1 MPKAPIWSAQTCLRF
16 KTETRLRFS
25 FVAVLLL
32 AAASL
37 CASAATKPNIIFILA
52 DDLGY
57 GEVGCFGQKVI
68 QTPNLDRMAREGMR
82 FTQFYAGSTVCA
94 PSRAVLMTGKHTGHV
109 SVRGNGGVARQVLAT
124 GEKTVAE
131 ALKGVGYTTGLIGKW
146 GLGDFE
152 PGGEAGL
159 PTRRGFDYFFGYAN
173 QTHAHNYYP
182 DVLFRNEVRVPLR
195 NGVKPAPNAR
205 FKTFISGGATNR
217 VDYSHDLFAREALDW
232 VRAQKS
238 NPFFLYLALTI
249 PHANNE
255 GMRLFGDGAEVPDYG
270 IYADKPWPNQNK
282 GHAAMITR
290 MDRDI
295 GRLLD
300 LLKEL
305 GIEKNTLLIFSSD
318 NGPHKESRHDP
329 EKFAPSGPLTGF
341 KRSMNEGGI
350 RVPTI
355 AWWPGTVKA
364 GKKSDHIAYF
374 GDFFAT
380 VCDLTG
386 AELPKGLDSISFAPT
401 LTGKGRQKKHE
412 YLYWEFYEQG
422 SRQAVRFGNW
432 KAIREPMLTGDVKLF
447 NLAKDLRE
455 ENDVAANN
463 PKLAARAVK
472 YMEDAHVNDPRWQV
486 RGNDDD

>member
-1 MPKAPIWSAQTCLRF
+1 ML
-16 KTETRLRFS
+16 KTVRWI
-25 FVAVLLL
+25 AVLFL
-32 AAASL
+32 AAVSL
-37 CASAATKPNIIFILA
+37 CASAVNASKPNVIFILA

-57 GEVGCFGQKVI
+57 GEVGCFGQKLI

-82 FTQFYAGSTVCA
+82 FTQFYAGTTVCA

-109 SVRGNGGVARQVLAT
+109 SVRGNGGVTRQSLLPTDV
-124 GEKTVAE
+124 TVAQ
-131 ALKGVGYTTGLIGKW
+131 ALKGVGYSTALIGKW

-152 PGGEAGL
+152 PGGEHAL
-159 PTRRGFDYFFGYAN
+159 PTRKGFDYFFGYAN

-182 DVLFRNEVRVPLR
+182 DVLFRNEERVELR
-195 NGVKPAPNAR
+195 NGVKRAPNTR
-205 FKTFISGGATNR
+205 FKTFVSGGTTNR
-217 VDYSHDLFAREALDW
+217 VDYSHDLFAKEALDW
-232 VRAQKS
+232 LRAQKKET
-238 NPFFLYLALTI
+238 PFFLYLAFTI

-255 GMRLFGDGAEVPDYG
+255 GARLFGDGAEVPDQG
-270 IYADKPWPNQNK
+270 IYADKDWVKQNK
-282 GHAAMITR
+282 SHAAMVTR
-290 MDRDI
+290 MDKDI
-295 GRLLD
+295 GHVLD

-305 GIEKNTLLIFSSD
+305 GIEKNTLVIFSSD
-318 NGPHKESRHDP
+318 NGPHDESRHSP
-329 EKFAPSGPLTGF
+329 EFFKPSGPFSGY
-341 KRSMNEGGI
+341 KRSMKEGGI

-364 GKKSDHIAYF
+364 GKTSDHVAYF

-386 AELPKGLDSISFAPT
+386 GKSPKNLDSISFAPT

-455 ENDVAANN
+455 EKDVAAEN
-463 PKLAARAVK
+463 PKLVARAVK
-472 YMEDAHVNDPRWQV
+472 YMDEAHVNDPRWQV
-486 RGNDDD
+486 RGNNED

>member
-1 MPKAPIWSAQTCLRF
+1 MRNRAGLIA
-16 KTETRLRFS
+16 
-25 FVAVLLL
+25 LLFWV
-32 AAASL
+32 AASL
-37 CASAATKPNIIFILA
+37 VTAAATKPNIIFILA

-68 QTPNLDRMAREGMR
+68 QTPNLDRVAREGMR
-82 FTQFYAGSTVCA
+82 FTHFYAGSTVCA
-94 PSRAVLMTGKHTGHV
+94 PSRAVLMTGKHTGRV
-109 SVRGNGGVARQVLAT
+109 SVRGNGGVAKQVLSQS
-124 GEKTVAE
+124 EKTVAE
-131 ALKGVGYTTGLIGKW
+131 ALKGVGYSTGLIGKW

-182 DVLFRNEVRVPLR
+182 DVLFRNEQRVPLK
-195 NGVKPAPNAR
+195 NGVKAAPNAR
-205 FKTFISGGATNR
+205 NFKTFISGGATNR
-217 VDYSHDLFAREALDW
+217 VEYSHDLFANEALDW
-232 VRAQKS
+232 VRAQREK
-238 NPFFLYLALTI
+238 PFFLYLALTL

-255 GMRLFGDGAEVPDYG
+255 GARLFGDGAEVPEYG
-270 IYADKPWPNQNK
+270 VYADKDWPNPDK

-290 MDRDI
+290 MDRDV

-305 GIEKNTLLIFSSD
+305 GIQKNTLVIFSSD
-318 NGPHKESRHDP
+318 NGPHKESGSNPQR
-329 EKFAPSGPLTGF
+329 FQSSGPFSGL
-341 KRSMNEGGI
+341 KRSLTDGGI

-364 GKKSDHIAYF
+364 GKTSEHVAYG

-386 AELPKGLDSISFAPT
+386 AELPQGLDSISFAST
-401 LTGKGRQKKHE
+401 LKGKGRQKKHE

-422 SRQAVRFGNW
+422 SRQAVRFGDW
-432 KAIREPMLTGDVKLF
+432 KAIREPMFTGEVKLF
-447 NLAKDLRE
+447 NLKDDVRE
-455 ENDVAANN
+455 EKNLADAN
-463 PKLAARAVK
+463 PKVLARAIK
-472 YMEDAHVNDPRWQV
+472 YLEQAHVRDERWQV
-486 RGNDDD
+486 RGANAGD